1 MDRHWVTIR
10 CHGTQWAQLR
20 PVGPRLR
27 QQLRTCHALLA
38 PCHRTWAHPF
48 WYTNKSALW
57 KNGLKTTSYWRE
69 ARILVGTPT
78 LVLGRVL
85 TQQRKASVEH
95 DEFQSG
101 NMLILALSCT
111 EGPGLEL
118 DLAHFGYKRRR
129 ESSNKS
135 PRIKCRVIHTTKKYQ
150 RKIELAYPLSLNI
163 SNNCPFKQPPAAQP
177 FLQNIR

>member
-38 PCHRTWAHPF
+38 PCHHTWAHPF

-57 KNGLKTTSYWRE
+57 KNGLKTTSYCRE

-78 LVLGRVL
+78 LVLGRVS

-95 DEFQSG
+95 DEFQCG

-118 DLAHFGYKRRR
+118 DLAHSGCQRRR

-135 PRIKCRVIHTTKKYQ
+135 PRIKCRVIHSAKKIPAKD
-150 RKIELAYPLSLNI
+150 RIGLSLKSKYI
-163 SNNCPFKQPPAAQP
+163 K
-177 FLQNIR
+177 

>member
-78 LVLGRVL
+78 LVLGRVS

-101 NMLILALSCT
+101 NMLILALTCT

-118 DLAHFGYKRRR
+118 DLAHSGYQRRR

-135 PRIKCRVIHTTKKYQ
+135 PRIKCRVIHTAKKYQ

-163 SNNCPFKQPPAAQP
+163 SNNRPFKQPPAAQP

>member
-38 PCHRTWAHPF
+38 PCHHTWAHPF

-57 KNGLKTTSYWRE
+57 KNGLKTTIYCKE

-78 LVLGRVL
+78 LVLGLVS

-118 DLAHFGYKRRR
+118 DLAHSGYQRRK

-135 PRIKCRVIHTTKKYQ
+135 PRIKRRVIHTAKKIPAKD
-150 RKIELAYPLSLNI
+150 RIGLSLKSKYI
-163 SNNCPFKQPPAAQP
+163 K
-177 FLQNIR
+177 